1 MSEVG
6 TTLDLH
12 ATARRAGAARWLDAR
27 LFEVLGGWVADEAD
41 PEVKIAFATQASHH
55 GWHAGLW
62 GERLPT
68 LHGVDPG
75 SWVRPASDG
84 VEAAMAALAGAPG
97 SVERLAGVHR
107 ALLPRLSA
115 AHAVHLEATS
125 AVADAPTMRT
135 LRLVLADQDEDRR
148 GGDRLL
154 QGLLVGR
161 DDVERAAVQ
170 VAALEWLLVQ
180 AGPLLG

>member
-1 MSEVG
+1 
-6 TTLDLH
+6 
-12 ATARRAGAARWLDAR
+12 
-27 LFEVLGGWVADEAD
+27 
-41 PEVKIAFATQASHH
+41 
-55 GWHAGLW
+55 
-62 GERLPT
+62 
-68 LHGVDPG
+68 
-75 SWVRPASDG
+75 
-84 VEAAMAALAGAPG
+84 MAALAGAPG

-115 AHAVHLEATS
+115 AHAAHLEVTS

-161 DDVERAAVQ
+161 DDVERAAAQ